1 MLWHLHDPGHLLQI
15 QYRTHPKIQICWIH
29 HHHKGPDPFPWLV
42 LYFQGSVNLNFS
54 KNGQRWTK
62 NTFRF
67 CISKFPSL
75 MNMNM
80 KTSVCRFRCFH
91 TNTPLN
97 APTMIAGDRGALAPR
112 DRPRTWLKWAWH
124 CAAMMGSMIRT
135 TGLNKKIEQVF
146 QRCVSY
152 HFMSLEG
159 TCYFLL
165 WKWNK
170 SRKNMRRKHQDF
182 SWFSE
187 HKNSK
192 TSKVHHDWY
201 RGPWYSCCE
210 SPAGVFFT

>member
-15 QYRTHPKIQICWIH
+15 QYRTHPKIQICWCH

-42 LYFQGSVNLNFS
+42 LYFQGSVNLSFS

-135 TGLNKKIEQVF
+135 TGLNKKNWTSFPKMRFISF
-146 QRCVSY
+146 HVSWRD
-152 HFMSLEG
+152 
-159 TCYFLL
+159 LL
-165 WKWNK
+165 
-170 SRKNMRRKHQDF
+170 F
-182 SWFSE
+182 SFVKMKQIQKE
-187 HKNSK
+187 YAKK
-192 TSKVHHDWY
+192 TS
-201 RGPWYSCCE
+201 GFFL
-210 SPAGVFFT
+210 VFWTQEFKNK